1 MTSISSRR
9 VRDVPGAEADDTW
22 LGADGAARGFDYAKL
37 LRSRSAPHRPV
48 ARVAQTPQRTV
59 AQSLQQDPDE
69 PAQEALRNANDNAI
83 SIANHA
89 AEDEPALVAPREAST
104 DPALG
109 SRVAHA
115 AEPLVSSVFMRQ
127 QRMLDLVGTLAR
139 EIAGFCSDSAI
150 VNGGN
155 WDVQMPLDE
164 HLAPHTTLYLT
175 LSRFIIQLRFDAP
188 DPNVKQ
194 LLLDHSSMLERELD
208 ATLRAWGESRDIQ
221 LTVW

>member
-9 VRDVPGAEADDTW
+9 VRDVPGAEPDDTW
-22 LGADGAARGFDYAKL
+22 PGVDDASRGFDYAKL
-37 LRSRSAPHRPV
+37 LRARSAPHRPV
-48 ARVAQTPQRTV
+48 ARVTLAPQRAP
-59 AQSLQQDPDE
+59 AQSAQQDPDK
-69 PAQEALRNANDNAI
+69 PAQDARPAA
-83 SIANHA
+83 IANRHA
-89 AEDEPALVAPREAST
+89 SDDPAPVPPRETAT
-104 DPALG
+104 DTALG

-127 QRMLDLVGTLAR
+127 QRMLDLVGTLSR

-164 HLAPHTTLYLT
+164 HLVPHTTLYLT